1 MWIAYVVVT
10 SVTTT
15 STKFGFGVA
24 RGSRGVAAVIDARQA
39 SNAVVKK
46 LDFMLMMIVKID
58 DENRDCDGKDDAQET
73 YDNGPQ
79 ENE

>member
-39 SNAVVKK
+39 SNAVVKM
-46 LDFMLMMIVKID
+46 LDFMLMMFVRID
-58 DENRDCDGKDDAQET
+58 DERRDCDGKDNAQDR
-73 YDNGPQ
+73 YNNGP
-79 ENE
+79 